1 MVMTRRTLTS
11 PPADADSAPVALAR
25 PAPHTQSN
33 HWKKLLR
40 APKEPVRVTS
50 AEFVAELNR
59 RLRADPC
66 YRDGTRFIVASAD
79 DTRPGGSTW
88 EGPESMKPVV
98 VRIVQGAV
106 GEYDVDLPFFSDR

>member
-1 MVMTRRTLTS
+1 MVMTRRHFTS
-11 PPADADSAPVALAR
+11 PPAEPERAAAA

-40 APKEPVRVTS
+40 APKTPVPVST

-66 YRDGTRFIVASAD
+66 YREGTRFIVASAD

-88 EGPESMKPVV
+88 EGPESMKPAV
-98 VRIVQGAV
+98 VRIVQEAV
-106 GEYDVDLPFFSDR
+106 GEYEVELPFFSDR